1 VRFFNLHPGVVETEM
16 TALHHVN
23 QMGFVM
29 DSPELSGG
37 TVLFLT
43 TPEAEF
49 LRGRWVSANWKVD
62 ELVQLQETIVKEHLL
77 VSGLHA
83 KLGKE

>member
-1 VRFFNLHPGVVETEM
+1 MNK
-16 TALHHVN
+16 LHHVKA
-23 QMGFVM
+23 MGFVM

-37 TVLFLT
+37 ATLFLT

-49 LRGRWVSANWKVD
+49 LRGRWVSANWKFD
-62 ELVQLQETIVKEHLL
+62 ELVQLQETVVKEHLF
-77 VSGLHA
+77 VSALNG